1 MMPNS
6 PHMKTDTATSAK
18 SSTTAAS
25 PVVKALSTVL
35 GESYALLGQIH
46 LAHWNVEGPAFFS
59 LHAAFQT
66 QYEELFI
73 AVDDV
78 AERIRAL
85 GSYSP
90 GGLKTLASLSSISEL
105 PVEKIPAKDYVAHL
119 IECHEIVVG
128 SAAKARDTSEQNGD
142 LQTQDLMIARI
153 QVHEKAL
160 WMLRAYLENL

>member
-1 MMPNS
+1 
-6 PHMKTDTATSAK
+6 MKTDTAASAK
-18 SSTTAAS
+18 SSTATTT
-25 PVVKALSTVL
+25 PVVKALATVL
-35 GESYALLGQIH
+35 GDSYALLGQTH
-46 LAHWNVEGPAFFS
+46 VAHWNVEGPAFFS

-73 AVDDV
+73 AIDDI

-105 PVEKIPAKDYVAHL
+105 PIEKIPAKDYVAHL
-119 IECHEIVVG
+119 IECHETVITSV
-128 SAAKARDTSEQNGD
+128 AKARDLAEDDGD

-153 QVHEKAL
+153 QVHDKTL
-160 WMLRAYLENL
+160 WMLRAFLKNL